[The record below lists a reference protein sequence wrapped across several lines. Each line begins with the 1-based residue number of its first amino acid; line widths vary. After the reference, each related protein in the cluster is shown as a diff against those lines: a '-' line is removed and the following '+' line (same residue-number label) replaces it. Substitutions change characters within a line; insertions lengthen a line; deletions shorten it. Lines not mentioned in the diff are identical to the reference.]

1 MDAELVTLTDDDR
14 QTGRLRT
21 SDGPQD
27 QSQCV
32 WAQPKSWRDVPPTE
46 KLRDQQLTRE
56 VPQKKTTEDEEQQ
69 RIFAMISQISVSDN
83 SFQLTSFTGAANN
96 PDKADEW
103 LEQFEKYT
111 QFRGIDGEKKLQLF
125 QLLMKEQALIWLRSL
140 PAATKNNLN
149 LLMEEFKLRNAPS
162 IVDKWQRT
170 RDIWSRQQSANESVN
185 DYIAF
190 MQAAA
195 QKAGMDE
202 NALVHPIIRGLKPD
216 IRLFVLHNGAQTV
229 QDILRAARIS
239 EAAHSADTNN
249 SDQMSEMAANIKQL
263 LVKMATQES
272 KPVAEPTTTV
282 RSVTFA
288 QSAIGEEKKPSR
300 DYRTYSPTTRSTSP
314 GDGDRRPD
322 RSSSRS
328 PQRYSPGEYA
338 SRSTYD
344 DRPPTQPQ
352 PTGTFRAY
360 RGMSSPRPPYNS
372 TYRNQSSYGDDR
384 QRLSGNDCHF
394 CGRAHQLG
402 RAFCPAANLSCYK
415 CRKIGHMARCCQSR
429 PAMPQYSGASTVY
442 NRQFYS
448 H

>member
-1 MDAELVTLTDDDR
+1 VT
-14 QTGRLRT
+14 
-21 SDGPQD
+21 
-27 QSQCV
+27 
-32 WAQPKSWRDVPPTE
+32 
-46 KLRDQQLTRE
+46 
-56 VPQKKTTEDEEQQ
+56 QKKTTTDDEEQQ
-69 RIFAMISQISVSDN
+69 RIFAMISQISVSDT
-83 SFQLTSFTGAANN
+83 SFQLASFTGAANN
-96 PDKADEW
+96 PEKADEW

-111 QFRGIDGEKKLQLF
+111 QFRGIEGEKKLQLF
-125 QLLMKEQALIWLRSL
+125 HLLMKEQALIWLRSL
-140 PAATKNNLN
+140 PATTKNNLQS
-149 LLMEEFKLRNAPS
+149 LMDEFRLRNAPS

-170 RDIWSRQQSANESVN
+170 RDIWSRQQSSSESVN

-202 NALVHPIIRGLKPD
+202 TALVHPIIRGLKPD

-229 QDILRAARIS
+229 QDILKAARIS

-249 SDQMSEMAANIKQL
+249 CDQMTEMAANIKQL
-263 LVKMATQES
+263 LAQLAKQEN
-272 KPVAEPTTTV
+272 KTVTEPTPTV

-288 QSAIGEEKKPSR
+288 QAAIGEERQPSSN
-300 DYRTYSPTTRSTSP
+300 YRTYSPTTRSTSP
-314 GDGDRRPD
+314 SNGNYRQDRAP
-322 RSSSRS
+322 SRS
-328 PQRYSPGEYA
+328 PQRYSPNEYA
-338 SRSTYD
+338 PRSTYD
-344 DRPPTQPQ
+344 ERQPVQ
-352 PTGTFRAY
+352 PRPTGTMRDS
-360 RGMSSPRPPYNS
+360 RRMSSPRPPYNS
-372 TYRNQSSYGDDR
+372 TYRNQPPYGDDR

-442 NRQFYS
+442 NSQFYS